1 MFKTLRDAWSIPEIR
16 KKLLYTLLM
25 LLIFRLGSAV
35 VVPFLDTSTVST
47 WMASNATGGNFL
59 EYLDIITGGAL
70 SQATVFSLS
79 ITPYI
84 NASIIMQLLT
94 YALPPLERMR
104 DEGEEGQKKLNK
116 ITAAVSLALSVFM
129 SFAYYLTLKNQMNAV
144 VDGGSKAANVF
155 IAFVIILSFIA
166 GTSIVV
172 WMGNQI
178 NDKGIGNGI
187 SMLLFAGILARFPV
201 MAGTLGE
208 LTKNEP
214 QRYFFE
220 SLGILVLFIAMIAF
234 IVFMNASERRIP
246 IQYAKRVVGR
256 KQYGGQS
263 THIPVKVCM
272 SGVMPII
279 FAMSFMS
286 LPSTIS
292 LFKPVYTDPTGFWQ
306 KFYNGFINFFNTRT
320 WTYALIYFILIIAF
334 NYFYVSM
341 QYNPIEIANNLFG
354 QGFLNFQNIFLPV
367 GISFFVFQS
376 MSYTIDICRGQLKPL
391 NNWAD
396 YLFYL
401 SFFPQLVAG
410 PIVRA
415 KDFIPQIRQNPLR
428 VTREMFGMGVFLI
441 LIGLFKKAVISDY
454 ISLNFVDRIFDE
466 QLLYSGFECLMG
478 IYGYALQI
486 YCDFSGYSDMAIG
499 IALLLGFRFPKNFD
513 APYKS
518 ATITEFWRRWHISLS
533 TWLRDYLY
541 ISLGG
546 NRKGRIRTYFNLLV
560 TMLLGGLW
568 HGAAV
573 RFILWGALHGIALA
587 LHKLWLSVVP
597 GSKATG
603 AEMRWFWRIPGI
615 FFTFNLVCFGW
626 LMFRAESMKT
636 VQLMLHQIFTNFN
649 PSVIPQVLEGY
660 AGIFLLVGIGYLLH
674 MLPDRCDR
682 WAQRFVTSLP
692 TVVQV
697 LLAACVIWLVMQV
710 KSSDIQP
717 FIYFQF

>member
-116 ITAAVSLALSVFM
+116 ITAAVSLALSIFM
-129 SFAYYLTLKNQMNAV
+129 SFAY
-144 VDGGSKAANVF
+144 
-155 IAFVIILSFIA
+155 
-166 GTSIVV
+166 
-172 WMGNQI
+172 
-178 NDKGIGNGI
+178 KGIGNGI

-292 LFKPVYTDPTGFWQ
+292 LFKPVYDDPTGFWQ
-306 KFYNGFINFFNTRT
+306 KFYNGFINFFNTST

-341 QYNPIEIANNLFG
+341 QYNPIEIANNLRQSNG
-354 QGFLNFQNIFLPV
+354 
-367 GISFFVFQS
+367 GIPG
-376 MSYTIDICRGQLKPL
+376 IRPGKP
-391 NNWAD
+391 
-396 YLFYL
+396 
-401 SFFPQLVAG
+401 
-410 PIVRA
+410 
-415 KDFIPQIRQNPLR
+415 
-428 VTREMFGMGVFLI
+428 T
-441 LIGLFKKAVISDY
+441 SDY
-454 ISLNFVDRIFDE
+454 IQRVLSKITLVGAFFLGIIAIFP
-466 QLLYSGFECLMG
+466 
-478 IYGYALQI
+478 
-486 YCDFSGYSDMAIG
+486 
-499 IALLLGFRFPKNFD
+499 IALNWMDPNLSSLAMGGTTILIVVSVALETVRTLESEMMMRHHKGF
-513 APYKS
+513 
-518 ATITEFWRRWHISLS
+518 
-533 TWLRDYLY
+533 
-541 ISLGG
+541 
-546 NRKGRIRTYFNLLV
+546 
-560 TMLLGGLW
+560 
-568 HGAAV
+568 
-573 RFILWGALHGIALA
+573 
-587 LHKLWLSVVP
+587 
-597 GSKATG
+597 
-603 AEMRWFWRIPGI
+603 
-615 FFTFNLVCFGW
+615 
-626 LMFRAESMKT
+626 
-636 VQLMLHQIFTNFN
+636 
-649 PSVIPQVLEGY
+649 LE
-660 AGIFLLVGIGYLLH
+660 
-674 MLPDRCDR
+674 
-682 WAQRFVTSLP
+682 
-692 TVVQV
+692 
-697 LLAACVIWLVMQV
+697 
-710 KSSDIQP
+710 
-717 FIYFQF
+717 